1 MERVRMVLD
10 LLPTMKEG
18 LDYVDSKLRSYD
30 LDGAAPVFR
39 DTLEALEVVE
49 RTMRQLAEEKKVKWR
64 KGPNLEKALEQ
75 LVTAWEA
82 GDATKTLEF
91 YHSAVKPAFSSWRK
105 RVEKSLLPLTQM

>member
-1 MERVRMVLD
+1 MDRVRKALD
-10 LLPTMKEG
+10 ILPTMMEG
-18 LDYVDSKLRSYD
+18 LEYVDSKMQSYD
-30 LDGAAPVFR
+30 LDGAAVVFQ
-39 DTLEALEVVE
+39 DVVEALEMVE
-49 RTMRQLAEEKKVKWR
+49 RVMSQLSEEKTIKWR
-64 KGPNLEKALEQ
+64 KGPKLVKALEQ